1 MSVVVESA
9 EDSLTIA
16 DMEAR
21 KIKHDPYELCIR
33 TIQPILWLL
42 MFGEVFNAIHE
53 LAPPGY
59 TYIQYLTPGVLAQSV
74 LFVAI
79 FYGITI
85 VWERDMGLL
94 TKLFSTPSRVSSI
107 VIGKALAASLRGI
120 FQAVVIFALA
130 FIIGVKLRFNVF
142 DITGAFVVIVLL
154 AMCFSSFSMLLASF
168 FKTRDRMM
176 GIGQAITMPLFFG
189 SDAIYPTS
197 IMPRWLQYI
206 SKFNPLSYA
215 VDAMRAMLLTGNYS
229 NLPLDITVLLISTLI
244 FIAFA
249 SMTLRRI
256 IE

>member
-1 MSVVVESA
+1 MSAAVESV

-16 DMEAR
+16 KMEAR
-21 KIKHDPYELCIR
+21 KIKHDSTELWIR
-33 TIQPILWLL
+33 TIQPLLWLL
-42 MFGEVFNAIHE
+42 IFGEVFNAVHG

-59 TYIQYLTPGVLAQSV
+59 TYLQYLTPGVLAQSV

-94 TKLFSTPSRVSSI
+94 TKLLSTPSRISSI
-107 VIGKALAASLRGI
+107 VIGKALAASIRGV

-130 FIIGVKLRFNVF
+130 LIIGVNLRFDVF
-142 DITGAFVVIVLL
+142 DVVGVFVVIILF
-154 AMCFSSFSMLLASF
+154 AMCFSSLSMLLASF

-176 GIGQAITMPLFFG
+176 GIGQAITMPLFFA
-189 SDAIYPTS
+189 SNAIYPTS
-197 IMPRWLQYI
+197 IMPTWLQYV
-206 SKFNPLSYA
+206 SKFNPLSYV

-229 NLPLDITVLLISTLI
+229 NLPVDIGVLLISTFA
-244 FIAFA
+244 FIALA
-249 SMTLRRI
+249 SMALRRI